1 MRISPISGVKTL
13 RCTDPNCP
21 AKHLKRFVR
30 FASKGGL
37 DIDGLSVQT
46 LHEFVNRGYL
56 RDFADLYHLDAYA
69 DEIVKLEGFGEKS
82 CTNLLAAIE
91 KSRKVDP
98 IHLIFALCIPNIGAD
113 AGKKLIAALGTKG
126 FLSRIESGEGFE
138 DVDGIGVERSNAL
151 LNWFADDENKNLF
164 DRLMAELTLEDV
176 APKQEADGTCKGLSF
191 VITGDVHLFKNRS
204 AFKAYVEQQGGAVT
218 GSVSGKT
225 TYLVSNDGESNS
237 SKTKKAKELGVPIL
251 SEEEFVS
258 RFGGP
263 ESADSAEVQIGI
275 DTLL

>member
-1 MRISPISGVKTL
+1 M
-13 RCTDPNCP
+13 
-21 AKHLKRFVR
+21 
-30 FASKGGL
+30 
-37 DIDGLSVQT
+37 
-46 LHEFVNRGYL
+46 
-56 RDFADLYHLDAYA
+56 
-69 DEIVKLEGFGEKS
+69 
-82 CTNLLAAIE
+82 AAIE

-218 GSVSGKT
+218 G
-225 TYLVSNDGESNS
+225 N
-237 SKTKKAKELGVPIL
+237 VPRQQRRGI
-251 SEEEFVS
+251 EFVEDEKGKGTGGSYSFRGRICLSVRRS
-258 RFGGP
+258 R
-263 ESADSAEVQIGI
+263 IC
-275 DTLL
+275 

>member
-1 MRISPISGVKTL
+1 MRA
-13 RCTDPNCP
+13 R
-21 AKHLKRFVR
+21 A
-30 FASKGGL
+30 GL

-56 RDFADLYHLDAYA
+56 RDFADLYHLDAHA

-82 CTNLLAAIE
+82 CANLLAAIE

-151 LNWFADDENKNLF
+151 LNWFADDENKNALRPP
-164 DRLMAELTLEDV
+164 DGMSSHVEDV

-191 VITGDVHLFKNRS
+191 VITGDVHTLQKPQRRS
-204 AFKAYVEQQGGAVT
+204 KPT
-218 GSVSGKT
+218 
-225 TYLVSNDGESNS
+225 SNS
-237 SKTKKAKELGVPIL
+237 KAAP
-251 SEEEFVS
+251 
-258 RFGGP
+258 
-263 ESADSAEVQIGI
+263 
-275 DTLL
+275 

>member
-1 MRISPISGVKTL
+1 M
-13 RCTDPNCP
+13 
-21 AKHLKRFVR
+21 
-30 FASKGGL
+30 
-37 DIDGLSVQT
+37 
-46 LHEFVNRGYL
+46 
-56 RDFADLYHLDAYA
+56 
-69 DEIVKLEGFGEKS
+69 
-82 CTNLLAAIE
+82 
-91 KSRKVDP
+91 
-98 IHLIFALCIPNIGAD
+98 
-113 AGKKLIAALGTKG
+113 
-126 FLSRIESGEGFE
+126 
-138 DVDGIGVERSNAL
+138 DGIGVERSNAL

-164 DRLMAELTLEDV
+164 DRLMAELTLEDA

-263 ESADSAEVQIGI
+263 EAVGSSEEEQISM
-275 DTLL
+275 L

>member
-1 MRISPISGVKTL
+1 M
-13 RCTDPNCP
+13 
-21 AKHLKRFVR
+21 
-30 FASKGGL
+30 
-37 DIDGLSVQT
+37 
-46 LHEFVNRGYL
+46 
-56 RDFADLYHLDAYA
+56 
-69 DEIVKLEGFGEKS
+69 
-82 CTNLLAAIE
+82 
-91 KSRKVDP
+91 
-98 IHLIFALCIPNIGAD
+98 
-113 AGKKLIAALGTKG
+113 
-126 FLSRIESGEGFE
+126 
-138 DVDGIGVERSNAL
+138 DGIGVERSNAL

-237 SKTKKAKELGVPIL
+237 SKTKKELGVPVL
-251 SEEEFVS
+251 SEEEFIS

-263 ESADSAEVQIGI
+263 EAVGSSEEEQISM
-275 DTLL
+275 L

>member
-1 MRISPISGVKTL
+1 M
-13 RCTDPNCP
+13 
-21 AKHLKRFVR
+21 
-30 FASKGGL
+30 
-37 DIDGLSVQT
+37 
-46 LHEFVNRGYL
+46 
-56 RDFADLYHLDAYA
+56 
-69 DEIVKLEGFGEKS
+69 
-82 CTNLLAAIE
+82 AAIE

-98 IHLIFALCIPNIGAD
+98 IDLIFALCIPNIGAD

-176 APKQEADGTCKGLSF
+176 VPKQEADGTCIGLSF

-218 GSVSGKT
+218 GSVSGED
-225 TYLVSNDGESNS
+225 N
-237 SKTKKAKELGVPIL
+237 VPRQQRRGI
-251 SEEEFVS
+251 EFVEDEKGKGTGGSYSCRGRICLSVRRS
-258 RFGGP
+258 R
-263 ESADSAEVQIGI
+263 IC
-275 DTLL
+275 